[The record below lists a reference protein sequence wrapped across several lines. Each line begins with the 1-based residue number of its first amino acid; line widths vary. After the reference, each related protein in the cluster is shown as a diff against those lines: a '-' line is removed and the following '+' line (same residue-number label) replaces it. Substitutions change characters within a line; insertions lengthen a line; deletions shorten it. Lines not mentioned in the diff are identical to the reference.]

1 MSSSR
6 YHRQV
11 VLFVAVAVVS
21 AGAFVP
27 ATAVISGGG
36 GSGSGGST
44 GGRFPWDCRGGGEQ
58 QQQQRVGKS
67 GIIRPRSRG
76 TDDATAVSEEVG
88 RGTSPS
94 KEADASTN
102 SGSASSESVHLQL
115 KSPAMMASMRD
126 GDNNNNNGDEFK
138 VDGEEEQSDEEQS
151 GEKPEDGPKL
161 TKLHT
166 YRSTAASPS
175 DDDGDDAVIMYSLGL
190 PLRKFKLFIYAN
202 TGTNVTDIDDKQM
215 MTEDVDLRD
224 SAVRKRMRDLW
235 KSDASIITDRT
246 EFLAV
251 YESERSAGDDQETDD
266 SVDEAPSPLS
276 PSERRRGDF
285 ADLLSMYVDRLVG
298 IIVDEQDEEQAA
310 AEKARQIQKTMQHNM
325 TEAAEMERN
334 LKDGV
339 SGGLVG
345 YLRREYGEV
354 ETDSLVADNLLA
366 SDRTKEEQYATLQKF
381 LDWFR
386 QRFPY
391 YYDRCGTCGASAKE
405 DNYLDPLCRATSE
418 GEGCGEG
425 TSDDDSNEASDCPS
439 ATCEKLQ
446 EDSDEKDDGTTF
458 LGYVYPDE
466 KERRGKAGRTEVYC
480 CHKCGAISRF
490 PRYNSASSVLRS
502 RLGRCG
508 EYSMLILRFFRAL
521 GYEARWVV
529 DWSDHVWA
537 EIRMSDDW
545 IHVDPCEAAI
555 DNPLLYESWGKKQT
569 HIVAFH
575 PSIDL
580 SHANSCIQ
588 DVTTIYTSDN
598 TTAIEERREDPSELI
613 ETSLVDMR
621 KALQTK
627 LRDVLQSSSLDAVHV
642 ETT

>member
-1 MSSSR
+1 MSRSQ
-6 YHRQV
+6 YHRHI

-27 ATAVISGGG
+27 ATAVVSASGGG
-36 GSGSGGST
+36 GRS
-44 GGRFPWDCRGGGEQ
+44 GRFPWDCRD
-58 QQQQRVGKS
+58 RTS
-67 GIIRPRSRG
+67 GIIRPRPRG
-76 TDDATAVSEEVG
+76 TDATTALGEVG
-88 RGTSPS
+88 QDAPSS
-94 KEADASTN
+94 KETDASTN
-102 SGSASSESVHLQL
+102 SGSASSKIESVHLQL
-115 KSPAMMASMRD
+115 KSPAMMASMRN
-126 GDNNNNNGDEFK
+126 GDDNNNNNNNGD
-138 VDGEEEQSDEEQS
+138 GEETDRDKLQSDKE
-151 GEKPEDGPKL
+151 PEDGPKL
-161 TKLHT
+161 IKFRT
-166 YRSTAASPS
+166 YRSAPS
-175 DDDGDDAVIMYSLGL
+175 DDDAVIMYSLGL
-190 PLRKFKLFIYAN
+190 PLRKFKLFIHAN
-202 TGTNVTDIDDKQM
+202 TGTNVTDICDKQIA
-215 MTEDVDLRD
+215 TEDVDLRD
-224 SAVRKRMRDLW
+224 SAVRERMRNLW
-235 KSDASIITDRT
+235 QSGANIITDRT

-251 YESERSAGDDQETDD
+251 YESERNGADDEEDTYD
-266 SVDEAPSPLS
+266 SLGRASSAPSS
-276 PSERRRGDF
+276 PKRQRGDF

-310 AEKARQIQKTMQHNM
+310 AEKARQIQKMMQRNM

-345 YLRREYGEV
+345 YLKREYGEV
-354 ETDSLVADNLLA
+354 ETDALVADNLLA
-366 SDRTKEEQYATLQKF
+366 SGRTKEEQYATMQKF

-391 YYDRCGTCGASAKE
+391 YYDRCGNCGASAKE
-405 DNYLDPLCRATSE
+405 DNYLDPSCRAPSE
-418 GEGCGEG
+418 DEGRGENEG
-425 TSDDDSNEASDCPS
+425 TSQDDSNETLDCPKD
-439 ATCEKLQ
+439 A
-446 EDSDEKDDGTTF
+446 KDDGTTF

-466 KERRGKAGRTEVYC
+466 QERQGKAGRTEVYC

-502 RLGRCG
+502 RVGRCG

-537 EIRMSDDW
+537 EIRMCSGDW

-575 PSIDL
+575 PSIDS
-580 SHANSCIQ
+580 SHAGSCIE
-588 DVTTIYTSDN
+588 DVTTMYTSDN
-598 TTAIEERREDPSELI
+598 TTAIEERREDPAELI
-613 ETSLVDMR
+613 ETSLVDTR

-627 LRDVLQSSSLDAVHV
+627 LRDVLLQQQQSSPLDAVHA
-642 ETT
+642 EST

>member
-1 MSSSR
+1 MSRSQ
-6 YHRQV
+6 YHRHV

-27 ATAVISGGG
+27 ATAVVSASGGG
-36 GSGSGGST
+36 GRS
-44 GGRFPWDCRGGGEQ
+44 GRFPWDCRD
-58 QQQQRVGKS
+58 RTS
-67 GIIRPRSRG
+67 GIIRPRPRG
-76 TDDATAVSEEVG
+76 TDATTALGEVG
-88 RGTSPS
+88 QDAPSS

-102 SGSASSESVHLQL
+102 SGSASSKIESVHLQL
-115 KSPAMMASMRD
+115 KSPAMMASMRN
-126 GDNNNNNGDEFK
+126 GDDNNNNNNNNNGD
-138 VDGEEEQSDEEQS
+138 GEETDRDKLQSDKE
-151 GEKPEDGPKL
+151 PEDGPKL
-161 TKLHT
+161 IKFRT
-166 YRSTAASPS
+166 YRSAPS
-175 DDDGDDAVIMYSLGL
+175 DDDAVIMYSLGL
-190 PLRKFKLFIYAN
+190 PLRKFKLFIHAN
-202 TGTNVTDIDDKQM
+202 TGTNVTDICDKQIA
-215 MTEDVDLRD
+215 TEDVDLRD
-224 SAVRKRMRDLW
+224 SAVRKRMRNLW
-235 KSDASIITDRT
+235 QSGANIITDRT

-251 YESERSAGDDQETDD
+251 YESERNGAGDEEDTDD
-266 SVDEAPSPLS
+266 SLGRASSAPSS
-276 PSERRRGDF
+276 PKRQRGDF

-310 AEKARQIQKTMQHNM
+310 AEKARQIQKMMQRNM

-345 YLRREYGEV
+345 YLKREYGEV
-354 ETDSLVADNLLA
+354 ETDALVADNLLA
-366 SDRTKEEQYATLQKF
+366 SGRTKEEQYATMQKF

-391 YYDRCGTCGASAKE
+391 YYDRCGNCGASAKE
-405 DNYLDPLCRATSE
+405 DNYLDPSCRAPSE
-418 GEGCGEG
+418 DEGRGENEG
-425 TSDDDSNEASDCPS
+425 TSQDDSNETSDCPKD
-439 ATCEKLQ
+439 A
-446 EDSDEKDDGTTF
+446 KDDGTTF

-466 KERRGKAGRTEVYC
+466 QERQGKAGRTEVYC

-502 RLGRCG
+502 RVGRCG

-537 EIRMSDDW
+537 EIRMCSGDW

-575 PSIDL
+575 PSIDS
-580 SHANSCIQ
+580 SHAGSCIE
-588 DVTTIYTSDN
+588 DVTTMYTSDN
-598 TTAIEERREDPSELI
+598 TTAIEERREDPAELI
-613 ETSLVDMR
+613 ETSLVDTR
-621 KALQTK
+621 KVLQTK
-627 LRDVLQSSSLDAVHV
+627 LRDVLQSSLDSAHS
-642 ETT
+642 EST